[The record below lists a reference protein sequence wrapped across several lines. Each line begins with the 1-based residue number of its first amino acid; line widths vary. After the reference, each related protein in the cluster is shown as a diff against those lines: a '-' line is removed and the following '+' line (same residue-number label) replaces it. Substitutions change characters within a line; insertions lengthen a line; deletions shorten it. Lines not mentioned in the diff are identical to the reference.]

1 MVKINK
7 TLGLALLTA
16 LAASCSSDNDVAQ
29 SNNPVIENG
38 KGAYT
43 KISINLPTTDQA
55 SPFSRAT
62 DGEPSY
68 ADGDATEYS
77 VNDGV
82 VLVFQNVDGNQQNF
96 VFTGSSDLDLKNS
109 SWSTA
114 GGGKNVTTEASFV
127 VNLPSYDAKT
137 GNAILVLLNNKDK
150 DGNNKVALPA
160 VGTKYGDWNKAQAT
174 ETVGTAMQDHNKG
187 FFMASAARF
196 AVGGDEKN
204 PIPGTATVT
213 TLTGIIPNAVTYDKT
228 KAQAQDFPSTD
239 VYVERGLAK
248 VTMTKPDDKDVQAGR
263 AYAGD
268 KVSFSN
274 WKLDVT
280 NKTSYPV
287 HNTVGM
293 WADFWKDDRFYSSID
308 DGFQRVYWGVDPN
321 YSGSTLNQSTSLAAC
336 QTAFNMMADADIN
349 GEFGTAQYCLE
360 NTFDIDN
367 MTQGQTTRVVIKATY
382 TPKDGTTGTTFYKLD
397 TESKLYTQAELEA
410 HIKQIAEGLGYDMT
424 NYTINLAAAN
434 NNITAQAGT
443 HQLTAD
449 NVVSNPSPAKSRA
462 ATTPA
467 SKSTWDPSL
476 GPGNINAKIGS
487 ISTYYKG
494 VCYYI
499 GRIKHFNELT
509 PWNPGDPTYVGSD
522 NSIDYNA
529 KYLGRYG
536 VLRNNW
542 YDLTL
547 GTVTGPGDPTVPPVV
562 PEKPDDEKNNYIN
575 LSVKILS
582 WAKRSQTIDL

>member
-55 SPFSRAT
+55 SPFSRA
-62 DGEPSY
+62 GEPTY
-68 ADGDATEYS
+68 DDGDATEYS
-77 VNDGV
+77 VKNGV
-82 VLVFQNVDGNQQNF
+82 VLVFQDVDGNDQNA
-96 VFTGSSDLDLKNS
+96 VFTGSSALDLTHS
-109 SWSTA
+109 SWSTP
-114 GGGKNVTTEASFV
+114 GVNKNVTKEASFV

-137 GNAILVLLNNKDK
+137 GNLILVLLNNKKSDGKTDK
-150 DGNNKVALPA
+150 VTLPA
-160 VGTKYGDWNKAQAT
+160 VGQKYGDWNKAQAT
-174 ETVGTAMQDHNKG
+174 EAVGTDMQDHSNSNG
-187 FFMASAARF
+187 FFMASAAGYYP
-196 AVGGDEKN
+196 VS
-204 PIPGTATVT
+204 
-213 TLTGIIPNAVTYDKT
+213 TLTFIDPANVTYDVN
-228 KAQAQDFPSTD
+228 KASSLTSTD

-248 VTMTKPDDKDVQAGR
+248 VTMAQPEEKTVQAGR

-268 KVSFSN
+268 KVSFNAWS
-274 WKLDVT
+274 LDVT
-280 NKTSYPV
+280 NKKSYPV
-287 HNTVGM
+287 HTVEGM
-293 WADFWKDDRFYSSID
+293 TYDFSKQTRFFSTPADDND
-308 DGFQRVYWGVDPN
+308 FQRVYWGVDPN
-321 YSGSTLNQSTSLAAC
+321 YSLGADYITGTDAKTKLADEFTMLAP
-336 QTAFNMMADADIN
+336 DAKID
-349 GEFGTAQYCLE
+349 GAFGTPQYCLE

-382 TPKDGTTGTTFYKLD
+382 TPKDGTANTTFYKLGN
-397 TESKLYTQAELEA
+397 TSKLYTKEELEA
-410 HIKQIAEGLGYDMT
+410 HIKDIIKKDGYPFLNHTLKLDAKD
-424 NYTINLAAAN
+424 ND
-434 NNITAQAGT
+434 ITKAGT
-443 HQLTAD
+443 HTL
-449 NVVSNPSPAKSRA
+449 SPANFE
-462 ATTPA
+462 
-467 SKSTWDPSL
+467 STVPGSGAKTRGGAEVQADWDVDN
-476 GPGNINAKIGS
+476 GPDNINNIIGS
-487 ISTYYKG
+487 ISTYENG

-499 GRIKHFNELT
+499 GRIKHFGDVLT
-509 PWNPGDPTYVGSD
+509 PWNPGDPTYGGSANND
-522 NSIDYNA
+522 

-582 WAKRSQTIDL
+582 WAMRKQTIDL